1 MLGALITAS
10 RSSSLAKLD
19 LKFRLFVGNGVY
31 FKIADL
37 TKCSRQEHPGQK
49 IFFASFPPDSKLCF
63 CTYLKVHIE
72 RTKTSCPTKSGSKH
86 PLFLS
91 YIKPH
96 GPVTSTT
103 LARWVKS
110 TIAEAG
116 IDTTK
121 FKASSSAAYEAGVA
135 LPDIM
140 EAADWSTSSTFTK
153 FYHKPVC
160 KSSFAKAVL
169 GQTEQRSLVVSS
181 EE

>member
-1 MLGALITAS
+1 MT
-10 RSSSLAKLD
+10 RAK
-19 LKFRLFVGNGVY
+19 Y
-31 FKIADL
+31 
-37 TKCSRQEHPGQK
+37 
-49 IFFASFPPDSKLCF
+49 FFASFPPDRRLCF
-63 CTYLKVHIE
+63 CTYLKVYIE
-72 RTKTSCPTKSGSKH
+72 RTKAYHPTKSCSKN
-86 PLFLS
+86 PLFLP

-103 LARWVKS
+103 LARLVKS
-110 TIAEAG
+110 TLAQAG

-121 FKASSSAAYEAGVA
+121 FKAHSSRSASSSAAYEAGVA

-140 EAADWSTSSTFTK
+140 KTADWSTVSTFTK

-169 GQTEQRSLVVSS
+169 GQTEQRSPAVSS